1 MSGYDL
7 LRERQLRLVE
17 WRSLVVTVTLVRVRV
32 LLVVRHYLHGEHTTR
47 RMSTVRSAGYDRG
60 SVIYEVYPSVGDDLL
75 RSGVHRR
82 PHGLREEVY
91 DGGRLRL
98 VPEYQHARRN

>member
-17 WRSLVVTVTLVRVRV
+17 RRGLVATVTLVRVRV
-32 LLVVRHYLHGEHTTR
+32 LLVVRHHLRGQHTTSR
-47 RMSTVRSAGYDRG
+47 VSIVRSAGHDRG

-75 RSGVHRR
+75 RAGVHRR

-98 VPEYQHARRN
+98 VPEYQHARRH